1 MVKTPNTR
9 HSKSHREPVT
19 IELEPGAVSRV
30 EEAQGQQAAG
40 EDAEAVAAS
49 IGDEAQVAED
59 SAQAAAKAK
68 AEAAAA
74 GRDYGFDDLRPSERP
89 EPEAQ
94 PGPVSSDAADSNAPE
109 ATVVRQR
116 TSGIGPGLAG
126 GLIALLVAGGLQYA
140 GLLGTPGAAVSTG
153 DDELQAQVDSLQ
165 SQIADLGVANPS
177 DDLSGRVDRLSAT
190 VEQVKSEIETL
201 KTSAGQAGSADA
213 LAGLDARIKTV
224 ETQVG
229 TLGQGGGA
237 GAEIAA
243 LNERIASLDAAVKSA
258 GEAATAEDGRLAT
271 LNERIAS
278 LDAAV
283 KSAGEA
289 ASAEDGKITALEQ
302 SVSSLASK
310 VEAQASQPKIA
321 LAIAASALKAAV
333 DRGGAF
339 AAELE
344 TFAAISP
351 NAPELATLRAYAEKG
366 VATRADIVAETDAAA
381 NAMIAAAK
389 PVNPDAGIVE
399 RLVSSAESLVKVRPI
414 GAVEGPGV
422 PETVARMEVAVQ
434 QGDFAKALAEYE
446 ALPEPVKVAGAD
458 FAAKLKA
465 RQDVEALV
473 NQIVAG
479 AMKA

>member
-1 MVKTPNTR
+1 MVKTPKTR
-9 HSKSHREPVT
+9 HSKTHREPVT

-30 EEAQGQQAAG
+30 EAAEGQPAAANQ
-40 EDAEAVAAS
+40 DAEAIAAS
-49 IGDEAQVAED
+49 IGDEAL
-59 SAQAAAKAK
+59 AAAESVQANPK
-68 AEAAAA
+68 AEAASA
-74 GRDYGFDDLRPSERP
+74 GRDYGFENMQPSERP
-89 EPEAQ
+89 NPEAQ
-94 PGPVSSDAADSNAPE
+94 PRPASSDANAASAPK
-109 ATVVRQR
+109 AAAGRQR

-140 GLLGTPGAAVSTG
+140 GLLGTPGAVAPAG
-153 DDELQAQVDSLQ
+153 DEELQAEVASLR
-165 SQIADLGVANPS
+165 SQIADLGAANAS
-177 DDLSGRVDRLSAT
+177 GDLSGTVAGLSAT
-190 VEQVKSEIETL
+190 VEQVESEVEGLKSA
-201 KTSAGQAGSADA
+201 AGQAGSADA

-229 TLGQGGGA
+229 SLGQGGSA
-237 GAEIAA
+237 EAEIAA
-243 LNERIASLDAAVKSA
+243 LKEQ
-258 GEAATAEDGRLAT
+258 
-271 LNERIAS
+271 IAS

-289 ASAEDGKITALEQ
+289 ASAEDGKLAVLEQ
-302 SVSSLASK
+302 SVSALTSK

-389 PVNPDAGIVE
+389 PVNPDAGIME
-399 RLVSSAESLVKVRPI
+399 RLVASAESLVKVRPI

-422 PETVARMEVAVQ
+422 PETVARMEMAVK

-446 ALPEPVKVAGAD
+446 TLPDPVKVAGAD
-458 FAAKLKA
+458 FAGKLKA
-465 RQDVEALV
+465 RQDVEAQV

>member
-30 EEAQGQQAAG
+30 EEAQGQQAPG
-40 EDAEAVAAS
+40 QDTEAVEAF
-49 IGDEAQVAED
+49 GDEAQAAVD
-59 SAQAAAKAK
+59 SAQAAAK

-74 GRDYGFDDLRPSERP
+74 GRDYGFDDLQPSERP
-89 EPEAQ
+89 EPEAR
-94 PGPVSSDAADSNAPE
+94 PGPASSGAADTNAPE

-153 DDELQAQVDSLQ
+153 DDDLQAQVDSLR
-165 SQIADLGVANPS
+165 SQIADLGAANPS
-177 DDLSGRVDRLSAT
+177 DGLGGRIDGLSAT
-190 VEQVKSEIETL
+190 VERVKSEVEGL
-201 KTSAGQAGSADA
+201 KSTAGQAGSAEA

-224 ETQVG
+224 ETQVA

-237 GAEIAA
+237 EAEIAA

-258 GEAATAEDGRLAT
+258 VEAATAEDGK
-271 LNERIAS
+271 IA
-278 LDAAV
+278 
-283 KSAGEA
+283 
-289 ASAEDGKITALEQ
+289 ALEQ

-333 DRGGAF
+333 DRGGPF
-339 AAELE
+339 SAELE

-351 NAPELATLRAYAEKG
+351 NAPELATLRVYAEKG

-381 NAMIAAAK
+381 NAMIAAGK

-399 RLVSSAESLVKVRPI
+399 RLVSSAESLIKVRPI

-422 PETVARMEVAVQ
+422 PETVARMEMAIK
-434 QGDFAKALAEYE
+434 QGDVARALAEYE
-446 ALPEPVKVAGAD
+446 TLPDPVKAAGAD
-458 FAAKLKA
+458 FAGKLKA